1 MTDKWILIVDDEDGI
16 LSVLRGSLK
25 KLGEEYHVETAS
37 SGKAALEAM
46 EERHFDLV
54 VTDYRMA
61 GMDGLALLEQIRLS
75 QSDIRVILMTA
86 YGSPSVESRASQ
98 LNAYRYLAKPL
109 EIDTFRKIVKEA
121 LGITAKH
128 LGGIPVLSDHDYRD
142 VVQILERLR
151 GDVGARYIFLTD
163 NEGRYI
169 AFVGVEDDIR
179 LATVA
184 SLLGGSIATLIEAGR
199 AIDHDEEASNL
210 AYREAKNG
218 YLYVVNAGTQF
229 QLIIVISRSSYPCR
243 LGSVWYYAQNTVAV
257 LRKKFEQ
264 TENAQP
270 ENLLGDNAEQAVFG
284 GLQEI
289 LSSDKSMRG
298 N

>member
-1 MTDKWILIVDDEDGI
+1 MVDKWILIVDDEEGI
-16 LSVLRGSLK
+16 LSVLKGSLK
-25 KLGEEYHVETAS
+25 KLGEEYHVVTATN
-37 SGKAALEAM
+37 GQGALQAM
-46 EERHFDLV
+46 GARRFDLV
-54 VTDYRMA
+54 VTDYKMA
-61 GMDGLALLEQIRLS
+61 GMDGLALLEQIRLT
-75 QSDIRVILMTA
+75 QADIRVILMTA
-86 YGSPSVESRASQ
+86 YGSPSVESRAVH

-109 EIDTFRKIVKEA
+109 EIDAFRKIVKEA
-121 LGITAKH
+121 LGNAIKQS
-128 LGGIPVLSDHDYRD
+128 GGIPVLSDFDYRE
-142 VVQILERLR
+142 VVQILEKLQ

-169 AFVGVEDDIR
+169 AFVGVEDDIK
-179 LATVA
+179 LATVS
-184 SLLGGSIATLIEAGR
+184 SLLGGSIATLIEAGK
-199 AIDHDEEASNL
+199 AIDHDDEASNL
-210 AYREAKNG
+210 AYRESKNG

-243 LGSVWYYAQNTVAV
+243 LGSVWYYAQNTVEL

-264 TENAQP
+264 SENTQP

-289 LSSDKSMRG
+289 LSTSKSANR